1 VRSWIKP
8 AVGSK
13 QVAGEDGKLV
23 KFGVIVDKIMAAWNI
38 IVNAST
44 KEMYTDVVLQ
54 FRAVCEKY
62 LNLLKYVESTILDQ
76 VKEKFVC
83 AWTDQV
89 MHLGHTTSN
98 RIGFAHACLKK

>member
-1 VRSWIKP
+1 MV
-8 AVGSK
+8 V
-13 QVAGEDGKLV
+13 
-23 KFGVIVDKIMAAWNI
+23 WNA

-44 KEMYTDVVLQ
+44 KEMYTDAVLQ

-83 AWTDQV
+83 AWTGQV
-89 MHLGHTTSN
+89 MHLGHATSN
-98 RIGFAHACLKK
+98 